1 MFGIGGPELLII
13 CIVALVVIGPKK
25 LPEMLRS
32 LGKGLAEFKRV
43 GNDVKST
50 LDQEVDKAE
59 AEARK
64 REVEE
69 ALARRK
75 AEKAKQEA
83 EEAKRVEAEAA
94 APKAEAAAPKA
105 EAAAEGEPVTI
116 VETMAAGAEDVAAEP
131 EKAGEKA

>member
-13 CIVALVVIGPKK
+13 CIVALIVIGPKK

-50 LDQEVDKAE
+50 LDQEVDRAE
-59 AEARK
+59 SEARK

-69 ALARRK
+69 ELARRK
-75 AEKAKQEA
+75 AEKAKLDAEAAKAEA
-83 EEAKRVEAEAA
+83 EPVTVEAAPVAEPVAEPVKVEAEAA
-94 APKAEAAAPKA
+94 P
-105 EAAAEGEPVTI
+105 
-116 VETMAAGAEDVAAEP
+116 EP
-131 EKAGEKA
+131 EKAVEKA

>member
-13 CIVALVVIGPKK
+13 CVVALIVIGPKK

-32 LGKGLAEFKRV
+32 LGKGVAEFKRV
-43 GNDVKST
+43 GNDVKTT
-50 LDQEVDKAE
+50 LDDEVSKAE

-69 ALARRK
+69 ELVRRK

-83 EEAKRVEAEAA
+83 EAAEAELA
-94 APKAEAAAPKA
+94 KSDQDTVQTEAATPPPAEETKA
-105 EAAAEGEPVTI
+105 
-116 VETMAAGAEDVAAEP
+116 
-131 EKAGEKA
+131 

>member
-13 CIVALVVIGPKK
+13 CIVALIVIGPKK

-50 LDQEVDKAE
+50 LDEEVNRAE
-59 AEARK
+59 SEARK

-69 ALARRK
+69 ELAKRK
-75 AEKAKQEA
+75 AEKAK
-83 EEAKRVEAEAA
+83 EEAALAA
-94 APKAEAAAPKA
+94 AKPVESVDAAPA
-105 EAAAEGEPVTI
+105 GEEP
-116 VETMAAGAEDVAAEP
+116 AKSADPAPAEP
-131 EKAGEKA
+131 EKAQAEAGEKA

>member
-13 CIVALVVIGPKK
+13 CIVALIVIGPKK

-50 LDQEVDKAE
+50 LDEEVNRAE
-59 AEARK
+59 SEARK

-69 ALARRK
+69 ELAKRK
-75 AEKAKQEA
+75 AEKAK
-83 EEAKRVEAEAA
+83 EEAALAA
-94 APKAEAAAPKA
+94 AKPVESADAAPAGEEPAKPA
-105 EAAAEGEPVTI
+105 EPAP
-116 VETMAAGAEDVAAEP
+116 AEP
-131 EKAGEKA
+131 EKAQAEAGEKA

>member
-13 CIVALVVIGPKK
+13 CVVALIVIGPKK

-32 LGKGLAEFKRV
+32 LGKGVAEFKRV
-43 GNDVKST
+43 GNDVKTT
-50 LDQEVDKAE
+50 LDDEVSKAE

-69 ALARRK
+69 ELARRK

-83 EEAKRVEAEAA
+83 EAAEAEPAKSDQDTVQTEAA
-94 APKAEAAAPKA
+94 APPPAEETKA
-105 EAAAEGEPVTI
+105 
-116 VETMAAGAEDVAAEP
+116 
-131 EKAGEKA
+131 

>member
-13 CIVALVVIGPKK
+13 CVVALIVIGPKK

-32 LGKGLAEFKRV
+32 LGKGVAEFKRM

-50 LDQEVDKAE
+50 LDEEVTKAE

-69 ALARRK
+69 ELARRQ
-75 AEKAKQEA
+75 AEKAKLEA
-83 EEAKRVEAEAA
+83 QTA
-94 APKAEAAAPKA
+94 KAEAETAKA
-105 EAAAEGEPVTI
+105 ELEKAQAQAAT
-116 VETMAAGAEDVAAEP
+116 VEKAEDA
-131 EKAGEKA
+131 

>member
-13 CIVALVVIGPKK
+13 CIVALIVIGPKK

-50 LDQEVDKAE
+50 LDQEVDRAE
-59 AEARK
+59 SEARK

-69 ALARRK
+69 ELAKRK
-75 AEKAKQEA
+75 AEKAKL
-83 EEAKRVEAEAA
+83 EAEAA
-94 APKAEAAAPKA
+94 KAEPVTVEAEPVAEPVKAEA
-105 EAAAEGEPVTI
+105 
-116 VETMAAGAEDVAAEP
+116 ETTPEP

>member
-13 CIVALVVIGPKK
+13 CVVALIVIGPKK

-32 LGKGLAEFKRV
+32 LGKGVAEFKRV
-43 GNDVKST
+43 GNDVKTT
-50 LDQEVDKAE
+50 LDDEVSKAE

-69 ALARRK
+69 ELARRK

-83 EEAKRVEAEAA
+83 EAAASEPGPESGKAEQDTAQAEAA
-94 APKAEAAAPKA
+94 EPSTEETKA
-105 EAAAEGEPVTI
+105 
-116 VETMAAGAEDVAAEP
+116 
-131 EKAGEKA
+131 